1 VILDLTSFLD
11 SKELTCDYRFVVD
24 KTKVEVDKSIVL
36 TDDVTCDV
44 LVSKVDGNLF
54 ANVAMTY
61 KYEENCARCNKPF
74 VHMVNTAFEVA
85 IDIEDDDALT
95 VNMKQDT
102 INLNDAISEMIYLTK
117 PIKVLCHEECK
128 GICTKCGSNKNHE
141 ICNCDEN
148 KVDPRFQELIKLLD
162 KEV

>member
-1 VILDLTSFLD
+1 
-11 SKELTCDYRFVVD
+11 
-24 KTKVEVDKSIVL
+24 
-36 TDDVTCDV
+36 
-44 LVSKVDGNLF
+44 
-54 ANVAMTY
+54 
-61 KYEENCARCNKPF
+61 
-74 VHMVNTAFEVA
+74 
-85 IDIEDDDALT
+85 